1 MKELPSDRRPAAAVS
16 KCVKLTS
23 WELLTF
29 IVGVSLEDPHYF
41 TFSAICLSHTST
53 LSIRRLRRTRKNK
66 KCHSYHTLS
75 LSLQMQS
82 FSFMWNIINASLWLH
97 HASSLC
103 KPRSPVLLQLLP
115 ASSLVNQLFLVDVKK
130 CHYHCARIE
139 ILLQNFDI
147 LQRHLWSSDKLW
159 IRIRKG
165 TEWNRFWYMLY
176 YAN

>member
-1 MKELPSDRRPAAAVS
+1 MSVS
-16 KCVKLTS
+16 H
-23 WELLTF
+23 
-29 IVGVSLEDPHYF
+29 IN
-41 TFSAICLSHTST
+41 T
-53 LSIRRLRRTRKNK
+53 LNMWLRRTRKNK
-66 KCHSYHTLS
+66 KCHNYHTLS

-115 ASSLVNQLFLVDVKK
+115 ASSLLNQLFLVDVKK
-130 CHYHCARIE
+130 CHYHSARIE

-159 IRIRKG
+159 IRMRIWKG
-165 TEWNRFWYMLY
+165 TEWNRCWYMLY